1 LDIAFRSQLVVPAYA
16 LAYFDSLDNCKT
28 CPRVSKGKMDIG
40 LWYIKG
46 VVHLQAFCDS
56 DWLRIQMIGGP
67 LLVMESFW
75 FLFSFLGLLKS
86 NQ

>member
-1 LDIAFRSQLVVPAYA
+1 
-16 LAYFDSLDNCKT
+16 
-28 CPRVSKGKMDIG
+28 MDIG